1 MSEYGTVWSPGKLQD
16 FCCPLINTQ
25 TLLLQNYSH
34 WSLLCR
40 EEGTW
45 FLAGIRDLPSDC
57 LRPRVFYPLQTHGPW
72 ISHVTRGAYLED
84 QLAWDWGPEGEET
97 EAQTCPPHTEHGG
110 EEGPLGLRGSW
121 GCLDPW

>member
-16 FCCPLINTQ
+16 FCCPLINTH

-72 ISHVTRGAYLED
+72 ISHVTRGPTWRISWPGTGD
-84 QLAWDWGPEGEET
+84 
-97 EAQTCPPHTEHGG
+97 
-110 EEGPLGLRGSW
+110 LRGRRLRHKPVPLTQRMVVRRGLW
-121 GCLDPW
+121 GLGAPGDA

>member
-1 MSEYGTVWSPGKLQD
+1 MKCKKTAH
-16 FCCPLINTQ
+16 

-45 FLAGIRDLPSDC
+45 FLAGIRDSPSDC

-97 EAQTCPPHTEHGG
+97 EALTCPPHTENGG
-110 EEGPLGLRGSW
+110 EEGALGLRGPW
-121 GCLDPW
+121 GCLDP

>member
-1 MSEYGTVWSPGKLQD
+1 MSPRTFDTLSPTCTHTEGLANAHA
-16 FCCPLINTQ
+16 F
-25 TLLLQNYSH
+25 LLQNDSS

-45 FLAGIRDLPSDC
+45 FLAGIRNLSSVC
-57 LRPRVFYPLQTHGPW
+57 LRPRAFFPLQTHGPW

-97 EAQTCPPHTEHGG
+97 KIQSCPPATEHGG
-110 EEGPLGLRGSW
+110 EEGLWGLVPG
-121 GCLDPW
+121 GA